1 MSKLKFNI
9 PVRLKN
15 PVWWVQVGGAFLLC
29 ALTYNQLQ
37 PQDLTTWQGLF
48 NVISGV
54 FKNPYLLATCL
65 WSVWNASNDPTTKGI
80 TDGKNALSYKKPN

>member
-1 MSKLKFNI
+1 MKKFNI
-9 PVRLKN
+9 SVRLKN

-48 NVISGV
+48 NIIVGV
-54 FKNPYLLATCL
+54 FKNPYLLFTCL
-65 WSVWNASNDPTTKGI
+65 LSVWNASNDPTTKGI
-80 TDGKNALSYKKPN
+80 TDSANAMSYTKPR